1 MAKPIV
7 KRISKIMTLLIILAV
22 GWYVIFAG
30 SAKPITK
37 NVAELEQTLSEM
49 GWVSPGIS
57 DENVLYEISFRACP
71 ACMNYHKTEFPKLQA
86 MGVDTRLFVFSLG
99 PQRSKPKERAVIAEL
114 YKNRSWE
121 LAEDW
126 WEETNPGRFYAN
138 VKNIPDADGDAERT
152 ASIEHGIQQLDKI
165 GDILASNG
173 FKSLATP
180 ILIWKNNKGE
190 WKAGNG
196 YNLIHNAQIRADIRP
211 KG

>member
-1 MAKPIV
+1 MKKIFKLGSAL
-7 KRISKIMTLLIILAV
+7 ISLVLVLAI
-22 GWYVIFAG
+22 GWYVVFAG
-30 SAKPITK
+30 SAKPITN

-57 DENVLYEISFRACP
+57 DEHVLYEISFRSCP
-71 ACMNYHKTEFPKLQA
+71 ACASFHKNEFPKLQA

-121 LAEDW
+121 LAENW
-126 WEETNPGRFYAN
+126 WAETNPGRFYAN
-138 VKNIPDADGDAERT
+138 VKDIPDADGDPERT
-152 ASIEHGIQQLDKI
+152 ASIEHGIAQLDKI
-165 GDILASNG
+165 ADILANNG

-180 ILIWKNNKGE
+180 ILIWKNNKGQ

-211 KG
+211 KN